1 MEKRDWGIL
10 LIFLIVWSGT
20 GWYCY
25 QWGQKDCED
34 KHKIKLSKSTE
45 NIKNHAKIKDTIAT
59 EPVDDVVRRA
69 LENYDRAKRERAG
82 GSAKGL

>member
-10 LIFLIVWSGT
+10 LIFLIVWTGT
-20 GWYCY
+20 GWFCY
-25 QWGQKDCED
+25 QWGKKDCAD
-34 KHKIKLSKSTE
+34 KHEIILSKKTE
-45 NIKNHAKIKDTIAT
+45 NIKNHAKVKDTIRT
-59 EPVDDVVRRA
+59 ESDDAVVRRA